1 MKKNNTQKRFK
12 IHLLTKDSYL
22 AMIKNAC
29 GSVMWANNYALI
41 NGRKE
46 DIVHNGATSCAFFVT
61 SILKIFNLI
70 KELHLTVKSAE
81 KDLKE
86 SNWKE
91 IKVPSKIPEGSII
104 IWEEQLQAD
113 KELRKREKHY
123 HIGFYIGQDKAVS
136 LWAYHNFPVIH
147 HWTYNNTRKI
157 IRAYWNPQI
166 KN

>member
-1 MKKNNTQKRFK
+1 MSKLQKVSVK
-12 IHLLTKDSYL
+12 ILTKDTYL

-29 GSVMWANNYALI
+29 GSVMWSNNYALV
-41 NGRKE
+41 NGKKE
-46 DIVHNGATSCAFFVT
+46 DIVHNGATSCALFVT

-86 SNWKE
+86 SDWKE
-91 IKVPSKIPEGSII
+91 IKVSSKMPEGSVI
-104 IWEEQLQAD
+104 IWEKQLPAD
-113 KELRKREKHY
+113 KELRKKEKHY

-147 HWTYNNTRKI
+147 HWTYNGTRKI
-157 IRAYWNPQI
+157 IRAHWNPQI

>member
-1 MKKNNTQKRFK
+1 MSKLQKVSVK
-12 IHLLTKDSYL
+12 ILKKDSYL

-29 GSVMWANNYALI
+29 GSVMWANNYALV
-41 NGRKE
+41 NGKRE

-86 SNWKE
+86 SGWQI
-91 IKVPSKIPEGSII
+91 IKVSSKMPEGSVI
-104 IWEEQLQAD
+104 IWKKQLPTD
-113 KELRKREKHY
+113 KELRKKEKHY
-123 HIGFYIGQDKAVS
+123 HIGFYLGEEKAVS
-136 LWAYHNFPVIH
+136 IWAYHNFPVIH
-147 HWTYNNTRKI
+147 HWTYYGARKI